1 MHSRPRPSTWLYL
14 SPLHLLL
21 LVVLTLPSAYV
32 LWLSLNESSYGTGL
46 TWVGLDNYRMV
57 FADAYFWRAT
67 LNTFFVVSGVVS
79 VELLIGLALAMLFV
93 SGVPLRGLMFA
104 LVLMPY
110 AISEVVAVLVWKM
123 MMDPNIGA
131 IARTIEGMG
140 FGMVNWSASPTTGLA
155 LVGIINIWTH
165 LPFTFLMIFA
175 GLLAIDPSLYEAA
188 HIDGATRWQRFL
200 RITLPLLVP
209 TLLIT
214 LIFRLIFA
222 FRMFSEVWLLT
233 KGGPARMSEV
243 LAVYLYQHGF
253 RYGDFGIASAT
264 GWMMVLGSL
273 LLASVFLVAMQ
284 RSMRGE

>member
-1 MHSRPRPSTWLYL
+1 MHIKPRLSTWLYL

-21 LVVLTLPSAYV
+21 LAILTVPSAYV
-32 LWLSLNESSYGTGL
+32 LWLSLNESTYGSGL
-46 TWVGLDNYRMV
+46 NFVGLENYRFV
-57 FADAYFWRAT
+57 FDDPYFWRAT
-67 LNTFFVVSGVVS
+67 INTFFVVNGVVY
-79 VELLIGLALAMLFV
+79 VELVIALALAMLFA

-104 LVLMPY
+104 IVLMPY

-131 IARTIEGMG
+131 LARAIEDMG
-140 FGMVNWSASPTTGLA
+140 LGAVNWSASPTTGLV
-155 LVGIINIWTH
+155 LVGVINIWTH
-165 LPFTFLMIFA
+165 LPFTFLLIYA
-175 GLLAIDPSLYEAA
+175 GLLAIDGSLYEAA
-188 HIDGATRWQRFL
+188 AIDGATRWQRFV

-209 TLLIT
+209 TLLIA

-222 FRMFSEVWLLT
+222 IRMFSEVWLLT
-233 KGGPARMSEV
+233 KGGPARLSEV

-273 LLASVFLVAMQ
+273 LLASFYLMAMQ
-284 RSMRGE
+284 RGMRGE

>member
-1 MHSRPRPSTWLYL
+1 
-14 SPLHLLL
+14 
-21 LVVLTLPSAYV
+21 
-32 LWLSLNESSYGTGL
+32 
-46 TWVGLDNYRMV
+46 
-57 FADAYFWRAT
+57 
-67 LNTFFVVSGVVS
+67 
-79 VELLIGLALAMLFV
+79 
-93 SGVPLRGLMFA
+93 
-104 LVLMPY
+104 LMPY

-123 MMDPNIGA
+123 MMDPNVGA

-140 FGMVNWSASPTTGLA
+140 LGMVNWSASPTTGLA
-155 LVGIINIWTH
+155 LVGVINIWTH
-165 LPFTFLMIFA
+165 LPFTFLMIYA

-273 LLASVFLVAMQ
+273 LLASAFLIAMQ

>member
-1 MHSRPRPSTWLYL
+1 MNSRPNLTAWFYL
-14 SPLHLLL
+14 SPLHILLL
-21 LVVLTLPSAYV
+21 AILTIPSLYV
-32 LWLSLNESSYGTGL
+32 LWLSLNQSSYGTAL
-46 TWVGLDNYRMV
+46 TWVGLENYRAV
-57 FADAYFWRAT
+57 FTDTYFWRAA
-67 LNTFFVVSGVVS
+67 LNTFFVVNGVVY
-79 VELLIGLALAMLFV
+79 VELLLGLALAILFV
-93 SGVPLRGLMFA
+93 SGVPFRGVMFA
-104 LVLMPY
+104 CILMPY

-123 MMDPNIGA
+123 MMDPNVGA
-131 IARTIEGMG
+131 IARAIEDMG
-140 FGMVNWSASPTTGLA
+140 LGAVNWSASPAMGLL

-165 LPFTFLMIFA
+165 LPFTFLMIYA
-175 GLLAIDPSLYEAA
+175 GLLAIDTALYEAA

-264 GWMMVLGSL
+264 GWLMVIGSL
-273 LLASVFLVAMQ
+273 LLASVFLIAMQ
-284 RSMRGE
+284 RGMRGE

>member
-1 MHSRPRPSTWLYL
+1 MRSKPRLSAWLYM

-21 LVVLTLPSAYV
+21 LVVLTLPSVYV
-32 LWLSLNESSYGTGL
+32 FWLSLNESTYGTGL
-46 TWVGLDNYRMV
+46 TFVGLDNYRYV
-57 FADAYFWRAT
+57 FEDAYFWRAA
-67 LNTFFVVSGVVS
+67 LNTFILVNGVVY
-79 VELLIGLALAMLFV
+79 VELVVGLALAMLFF
-93 SGVPLRGLMFA
+93 SGVPFRGLMFA
-104 LVLMPY
+104 LILMPY

-123 MMDPNIGA
+123 MMDPNVGA

-140 FGMVNWSASPTTGLA
+140 LGMVNWSASPTTGLA
-155 LVGIINIWTH
+155 LVGVINIWTH
-165 LPFTFLMIFA
+165 LPFTFLMIYA

-273 LLASVFLVAMQ
+273 LLASAFLIAMQ

>member
-1 MHSRPRPSTWLYL
+1 MHSRPRVTTWLYL

-21 LVVLTLPSAYV
+21 LAILTVPSFYV

-46 TWVGLDNYRMV
+46 TWVGLDNYRAV
-57 FADAYFWRAT
+57 FEDAYFWRAAV
-67 LNTFFVVSGVVS
+67 NTFFLVNGVVY
-79 VELLIGLALAMLFV
+79 VELVLGLALATLFV

-104 LVLMPY
+104 CILMPY

-123 MMDPNIGA
+123 MMDPSVGA
-131 IARTIEGMG
+131 IARTLEGAG
-140 FGMVNWSASPTTGLA
+140 FGMLNWSASPTIGLM
-155 LVGIINIWTH
+155 LVGVINIWTH
-165 LPFTFLMIFA
+165 LPFTFLMIYA
-175 GLLAIDPSLYEAA
+175 GLLAIDSSLYEAA
-188 HIDGATRWQRFL
+188 QIDGATRWQRFT

-273 LLASVFLVAMQ
+273 LLASVFLFAMQ
-284 RSMRGE
+284 RSMRGA

>member
-1 MHSRPRPSTWLYL
+1 MHSRPRLTTWLYM

-21 LVVLTLPSAYV
+21 LAILTIPSLYV

-46 TWVGLDNYRMV
+46 TWVGLDNYRAV
-57 FADAYFWRAT
+57 FEDGYFWRAAV
-67 LNTFFVVSGVVS
+67 NTFFVVNGVVY
-79 VELLIGLALAMLFV
+79 VELLLGLALASLFV

-104 LVLMPY
+104 CVLMPY

-123 MMDPNIGA
+123 MMDPSVGA
-131 IARTIEGMG
+131 IARSLEGMG
-140 FGMVNWSASPTTGLA
+140 FGMLNWSASPTIGLT
-155 LVGIINIWTH
+155 LVGVINIWTH
-165 LPFTFLMIFA
+165 LPFTFLMIYA
-175 GLLAIDPSLYEAA
+175 GLLAIDSSLYEAA
-188 HIDGATRWQRFL
+188 QIDGATRWQRFM

-273 LLASVFLVAMQ
+273 LLASVFLLAMQ
-284 RSMRGE
+284 RSMKGA

>member
-1 MHSRPRPSTWLYL
+1 MQSRPRLSTWLYL

-21 LVVLTLPSAYV
+21 LAVLTLPSVYV
-32 LWLSLNESSYGTGL
+32 FWLSLNESSYGTGL
-46 TWVGLDNYRMV
+46 TWVGLDNYRAV
-57 FADAYFWRAT
+57 FEDGYFWRAAI
-67 LNTFFVVSGVVS
+67 NTFLVVTGVVS
-79 VELLIGLALAMLFV
+79 VELIIGLSLAVLFA

-123 MMDPNIGA
+123 MMDPSIGA

-140 FGMVNWSASPTTGLA
+140 MGTVNWSSSPTTGLA
-155 LVGIINIWTH
+155 LVGVINIWTH
-165 LPFTFLMIFA
+165 LPFTFLMIYA

-188 HIDGATRWQRFL
+188 HIDGATRRQRFI

-273 LLASVFLVAMQ
+273 VLASVFLVAMQ

>member
-1 MHSRPRPSTWLYL
+1 MHSRPQMSTWLYL

-21 LVVLTLPSAYV
+21 LAVLTLPSLYV
-32 LWLSLNESSYGTGL
+32 LWLSLNASTYGTGL
-46 TWVGLDNYRMV
+46 TWVGLDNYRAV
-57 FADAYFWRAT
+57 FEDSYFWRAAV
-67 LNTFFVVSGVVS
+67 NTFFVVNGVVY
-79 VELLIGLALAMLFV
+79 VELVIALALAGLFV
-93 SGVPLRGLMFA
+93 AGVPLRGLMFA
-104 LVLMPY
+104 LILMPY

-123 MMDPNIGA
+123 MMDPSIGA
-131 IARTIEGMG
+131 IARSIEGLG
-140 FGMVNWSASPTTGLA
+140 LGTLNWSASPTTGLA
-155 LVGIINIWTH
+155 LVGVINIWTH
-165 LPFTFLMIFA
+165 LPFTFLMIYA

-188 HIDGATRWQRFL
+188 RIDGATRWQRFT
-200 RITLPLLVP
+200 RVTLPLLIP

-273 LLASVFLVAMQ
+273 LLASVFLIAMQ
-284 RSMRGE
+284 RSMKGE

>member
-1 MHSRPRPSTWLYL
+1 MHSRPRLTTWLYL

-21 LVVLTLPSAYV
+21 LAILTLPSLYV
-32 LWLSLNESSYGTGL
+32 FWLSLNESSYGSGL
-46 TWVGLDNYRMV
+46 TWVGLDNYRAV
-57 FADAYFWRAT
+57 FEDGYFWRAA
-67 LNTFFVVSGVVS
+67 LNTFFVVNGVVY
-79 VELLIGLALAMLFV
+79 VELVIGLALALLFA
-93 SGVPLRGLMFA
+93 SGVPFRGLLFA

-131 IARTIEGMG
+131 LARTIEGMG
-140 FGMVNWSASPTTGLA
+140 LGMVNWSASPATGLT
-155 LVGIINIWTH
+155 LVGVINIWTH
-165 LPFTFLMIFA
+165 LPFTFLMIYA

-188 HIDGATRWQRFL
+188 EIDGATRWQRFV
-200 RITLPLLVP
+200 RITLPLLIS
-209 TLLIT
+209 TLLIA

-273 LLASVFLVAMQ
+273 LLASVFLIAMQ

>member
-1 MHSRPRPSTWLYL
+1 MHSRPRLTTWLYL

-21 LVVLTLPSAYV
+21 LAILTLPSMYV

-46 TWVGLDNYRMV
+46 TWVGLDNYSAV
-57 FADAYFWRAT
+57 FTDSYFWRAAA
-67 LNTFFVVSGVVS
+67 NTFFLVNGVVY
-79 VELLIGLALAMLFV
+79 VELIIGLALAALFA
-93 SGVPLRGLMFA
+93 SGLPLRGLMFA
-104 LVLMPY
+104 LVLTPY

-123 MMDPNIGA
+123 MMDPNVGA

-140 FGMVNWSASPTTGLA
+140 LGMVNWSASPTTGLA

-165 LPFTFLMIFA
+165 LPFTFLMIYA

-188 HIDGATRWQRFL
+188 QIDGATRWQRFT
-200 RITLPLLVP
+200 RVTLPLLVP

-253 RYGDFGIASAT
+253 RYGDFGMASAT

-273 LLASVFLVAMQ
+273 LLASVFLIAMQ

>member
-1 MHSRPRPSTWLYL
+1 MNSRPNLSTWFYL
-14 SPLHLLL
+14 SPLHMLLL
-21 LVVLTLPSAYV
+21 AILTIPSLYV
-32 LWLSLNESSYGTGL
+32 LWLSLNQSSYGTSL
-46 TWVGLDNYRMV
+46 TWVGLENYRAV
-57 FADAYFWRAT
+57 FTDTYFWRAA
-67 LNTFFVVSGVVS
+67 LNTFFVVNGVVY
-79 VELLIGLALAMLFV
+79 VELLLGLALAILFV
-93 SGVPLRGLMFA
+93 SGVPLRGVMFA
-104 LVLMPY
+104 CILMPY

-123 MMDPNIGA
+123 MMDPNVGA
-131 IARTIEGMG
+131 IARVIEDMG
-140 FGMVNWSASPTTGLA
+140 FGAVNWSASPAIGLL
-155 LVGIINIWTH
+155 LVGVINIWTH
-165 LPFTFLMIFA
+165 LPFTFLMIYA
-175 GLLAIDPSLYEAA
+175 GLLAIDTALYEAA

-264 GWMMVLGSL
+264 GWLMVIGSL
-273 LLASVFLVAMQ
+273 LLASVFLIAMQ
-284 RSMRGE
+284 RGMRGE

>member
-1 MHSRPRPSTWLYL
+1 MHSRPRLTTWLYM

-21 LVVLTLPSAYV
+21 LAILTIPSLYV

-46 TWVGLDNYRMV
+46 TWVGLDNYRAV
-57 FADAYFWRAT
+57 FEDGYFWRAAV
-67 LNTFFVVSGVVS
+67 NTFFVVNGVVY
-79 VELLIGLALAMLFV
+79 VELLLGLALATLFV

-104 LVLMPY
+104 CVLMPY

-123 MMDPNIGA
+123 MMDPSVGA
-131 IARTIEGMG
+131 IARSLEGMG
-140 FGMVNWSASPTTGLA
+140 FGMLNWSASPAIGLT
-155 LVGIINIWTH
+155 LVGVINIWTH
-165 LPFTFLMIFA
+165 LPFTFLMIYA
-175 GLLAIDPSLYEAA
+175 GLLAIDSSLYEAA
-188 HIDGATRWQRFL
+188 QIDGATRWQRFM

-273 LLASVFLVAMQ
+273 LLASVFLLAMQ
-284 RSMRGE
+284 RSMKGA

>member
-1 MHSRPRPSTWLYL
+1 MHSRPRLTTWLYL

-21 LVVLTLPSAYV
+21 LVILTVPSLYV
-32 LWLSLNESSYGTGL
+32 LWLSLNQSSYGTGL
-46 TWVGLDNYRMV
+46 TWVGLDNYRTV
-57 FADAYFWRAT
+57 FADGYFWRAA
-67 LNTFFVVSGVVS
+67 LNTFFVVNGVVY
-79 VELLIGLALAMLFV
+79 VELLAGLALAMLFV
-93 SGVPLRGLMFA
+93 SGVPFRGLMFA
-104 LVLMPY
+104 CILMPY

-123 MMDPNIGA
+123 MMDPSVGA
-131 IARTIEGMG
+131 IARSVEAMG
-140 FGMVNWSASPTTGLA
+140 LGLVNWSASPTIGLT

-175 GLLAIDPSLYEAA
+175 GLLAIDSSLYEAA
-188 HIDGATRWQRFL
+188 QIDGATRWQRFT

-222 FRMFSEVWLLT
+222 FRMFTEVWLLT

-243 LAVYLYQHGF
+243 LAVYLYQRGF
-253 RYGDFGIASAT
+253 RYGDFGLASAT

-273 LLASVFLVAMQ
+273 LLASAFLLAMQ
-284 RSMRGE
+284 RSMRGT

>member
-1 MHSRPRPSTWLYL
+1 MHSRPRPTTWLYL

-21 LVVLTLPSAYV
+21 LVILTLPSIYV
-32 LWLSLNESSYGTGL
+32 LWLSLNESSYGTEL
-46 TWVGLDNYRMV
+46 TFVGLDNYRAV
-57 FADAYFWRAT
+57 FDDPYFWRAAI
-67 LNTFFVVSGVVS
+67 NTFFVVNGVVY
-79 VELLIGLALAMLFV
+79 VEMIIALALAALFV

-104 LVLMPY
+104 IVLMPY

-131 IARTIEGMG
+131 LARAIEGMG
-140 FGMVNWSASPTTGLA
+140 LGAVNWSASPTTGLV
-155 LVGIINIWTH
+155 LVGVINIWTH
-165 LPFTFLMIFA
+165 LPFTFLMIYA
-175 GLLAIDPSLYEAA
+175 GLLAIDGSLYEAA
-188 HIDGATRWQRFL
+188 QIDGATRWQRFVK
-200 RITLPLLVP
+200 ITLPLLVP
-209 TLLIT
+209 TLLIA

-233 KGGPARMSEV
+233 KGGPARLSEV

-273 LLASVFLVAMQ
+273 LLASIFLFAMQ
-284 RSMRGE
+284 RGMRGE